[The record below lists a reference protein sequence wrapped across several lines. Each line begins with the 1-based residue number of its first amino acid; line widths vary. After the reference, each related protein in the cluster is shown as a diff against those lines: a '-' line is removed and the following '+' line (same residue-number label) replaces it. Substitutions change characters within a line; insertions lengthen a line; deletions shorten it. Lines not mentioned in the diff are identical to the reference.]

1 MAFRRN
7 QRQLVAITLRLDHLS
22 PAAAAVRCSSS
33 SSCSSEK
40 SAKWKA
46 DSGEKRRCS
55 PGLASRSIL
64 NMGSPY
70 LIRDGNQ
77 RRSVALSGTQRRSVA
92 LSGASYPSSNTAMS
106 SPGALCTLE
115 TIVSMARAPYLW
127 GGVRAPW

>member
-1 MAFRRN
+1 MLGHPISSPSAALR
-7 QRQLVAITLRLDHLS
+7 TLRLDHLS

-77 RRSVALSGTQRRSVA
+77 RRSVALSGTQWHSA
-92 LSGASYPSSNTAMS
+92 AHSGTQWRLVPEQQH
-106 SPGALCTLE
+106 GDVL
-115 TIVSMARAPYLW
+115 AR
-127 GGVRAPW
+127 GVMHL